1 MLKWLADKNV
11 ELEDRFYKVDELWSI
26 ITPMIETADVYNA
39 ERIMQKYNV
48 RCLRLPP
55 YHPEFNP
62 SKCNRVR
69 LPLEEYVQV
78 RSMFDSV
85 R

>member
-62 SKCNRVR
+62 SKCTVS
-69 LPLEEYVQV
+69 QIK
-78 RSMFDSV
+78 SA
-85 R
+85 